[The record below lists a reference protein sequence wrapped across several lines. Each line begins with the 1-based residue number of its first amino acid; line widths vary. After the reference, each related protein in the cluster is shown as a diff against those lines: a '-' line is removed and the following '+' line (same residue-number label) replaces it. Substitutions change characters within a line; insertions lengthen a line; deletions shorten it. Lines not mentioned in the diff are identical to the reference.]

1 MKIVLDVDDVLLDF
15 NSHIHQLASDISGLN
30 YNETKNKIGREHN
43 LQTRF
48 SLSDNQLKELWDN
61 VAWDNL
67 PINYGADKFLDYIVK
82 NNFEIKYV
90 TAIPSNFINERFK
103 NLHKH
108 FGNIIKN
115 IKKEDIYC
123 VGQSGNKRES
133 VKSINPD
140 FYIDD
145 TLTHINEC
153 HDLIKVSSIHIKTGV
168 LINNSEE
175 VHDFTNKN
183 VKNLVVIN
191 NISDAIDVIDNM
203 LKKDPK
209 NITKYKR
216 DKRI

>member
-48 SLSDNQLKELWDN
+48 SLSDNQLKELWGN

-90 TAIPSNFINERFK
+90 TAIPSNFINERFE

-115 IKKEDIYC
+115 IKKR
-123 VGQSGNKRES
+123 S
-133 VKSINPD
+133 
-140 FYIDD
+140 F
-145 TLTHINEC
+145 
-153 HDLIKVSSIHIKTGV
+153 
-168 LINNSEE
+168 
-175 VHDFTNKN
+175 
-183 VKNLVVIN
+183 
-191 NISDAIDVIDNM
+191 
-203 LKKDPK
+203 
-209 NITKYKR
+209 
-216 DKRI
+216 